1 MATFD
6 MTLKSTTGV
15 SANSIASNQ
24 VTRPGSSMSCLLY
37 TSPSP
42 RD

>member
-6 MTLKSTTGV
+6 MTLASTTGV

-24 VTRPGSSMSCLLY
+24 VTRPGSAMRMVDAIL
-37 TSPSP
+37 
-42 RD
+42 DIDA